1 MHELDA
7 NSPLGRRRGRLIHAI
22 QQVGRGEIF
31 FFLCQIFPEDILRRH
46 LLSCILCS
54 SILQDGLSLVPHCA
68 PSHRSPLA
76 RVISPP
82 PANKI
87 IKQPPRTRS
96 LHSSPCHYFA
106 RADCVP
112 PLCAA
117 CTRFARV
124 FFFLQNLCLQ
134 PRRPYSVGRCL
145 SRSTS
150 YFFLFVSFPALRAL
164 ASFPFALCATHLHP
178 PQRVWFCGRPN
189 LIYCCCDLSFL
200 AFHSSGHLH
209 PDPTSP
215 PVSLPDHPTAPCLL
229 HTATPHCVFS
239 CFAAHSQAAR
249 KPFLLLTHG

>member
-1 MHELDA
+1 M
-7 NSPLGRRRGRLIHAI
+7 SPTAHPRIALHSPALFRLPRLIKSSSNHPERDRFIRVPAI
-22 QQVGRGEIF
+22 
-31 FFLCQIFPEDILRRH
+31 ILR
-46 LLSCILCS
+46 
-54 SILQDGLSLVPHCA
+54 A
-68 PSHRSPLA
+68 PIA
-76 RVISPP
+76 SPP
-82 PANKI
+82 CV
-87 IKQPPRTRS
+87 
-96 LHSSPCHYFA
+96 L
-106 RADCVP
+106 RAHDLP
-112 PLCAA
+112 G
-117 CTRFARV
+117 